1 MSSVVDAKAR
11 FGRRQQGV
19 AAGQESSE
27 TSTEHATLELGVEG
41 FNYSDL
47 QKPERLEALFD
58 VFDRRFKAED
68 SVVWARWRRYLDGV
82 EAPSAVEVSRV
93 ITEAAPFV
101 SRFLLQLF
109 GVQHAGAALKDKVSF
124 EQSLFEFRRLFV
136 RPRFYLRRDNSQ
148 SDSGALASLGETLL
162 AELPSELA
170 EPARTLAEDTEARFA
185 AVALELLAA
194 QRELKLRSG
203 GAPDALAET
212 PLLSPVVNKV
222 LTLVTAWLDAQPD
235 AAMSEAVRRHLAEGA
250 DVNSGHSKLSLLALA
265 LDALEV
271 VLRALQ
277 ARGVCATWLTFYEPE
292 KVNDGTLV
300 PLERVALGK
309 ITALEGLASHRR
321 ERDEPFA
328 LTDTR
333 GTLREAAKEV
343 DYCVLCQTRGKDSC
357 SKGLRDKQGAIK
369 RNALGVELNGCPLDE
384 KIGEM
389 HALRKVGDVVAA
401 LATAAID
408 NPMLAGTGHRICNDC
423 MKGCIFQQQEP
434 VNIPKIET
442 RVLSDVLAL
451 PWGVEI
457 YQLLTR
463 WNPLNRHRP
472 YPLPF
477 NGKKVLVVGLGPAGY
492 TLCHYLLNEG
502 FAVVAIDGLKLE
514 PLPAAWTGPDC
525 APIREFSTL
534 QEPLE
539 TRINYGFGGVSEYG
553 ITVRWDKNFLLL
565 TYLTLARRGH
575 FQAFGGI
582 RFGGTLTLDDAWSLG
597 FDHVAIAAGAG
608 RPQRV
613 PMKHELLRG
622 VRAAS
627 DFLMGLQLTG
637 AYKREAL
644 ANVQVRLPALVVG
657 GGLTAVDTATE
668 LLAYYVVE
676 AERAAKRYRALE
688 AAYGPDVLGKVFDE
702 EERAIVEELVGHGEA
717 LLAER
722 ADAAAT
728 GRKPELQKLLQ
739 AWGGVTLVYRKS
751 LSQAPAYRL
760 NHEEVAKAM
769 EEGVRFVE
777 SLTPVEAH
785 ADGYGALEAVSFER
799 TDSPLGHEAERVR
812 LPAKTMCIAAG
823 TKPNV
828 GYEDEFPGTFELDE
842 RGYFSSYRV
851 LEATSSGVH
860 GQSDKHLVPAEDGS
874 GFLTSYRGPAGQ
886 CVSFYGDNHPTYAG
900 SVVKAMASAKH
911 GYKAVASLLE
921 DCRPASEVSLE
932 VFQSSVAEAL
942 TARVHRVTRLA
953 DDIVEVV
960 IHAPL
965 AARKFEPGQF
975 YRLQNFESFAPSLG
989 GMRLT
994 MEGLALTGASVDHDK
1009 GLLSTIALEMG
1020 SSSRMCSLLEE
1031 GEPVVLMGPTGA
1043 PTVIPAGE
1051 KVLLAGGG
1059 LGNAVLFSIARAIRE
1074 RGSEV
1079 IYFAGYKRGEGLF
1092 KQDEVEAAT
1101 DQVIWSTDAGAE
1113 ITPRRPQDRH
1123 FRGNIVEAMLA
1134 YARGELG
1141 PVRISLG
1148 DVDRIIAI
1156 GSDRMMMA
1164 VKNARGGVLAPY
1176 LKPSHRAIGS
1186 INSPMQCMMKAI
1198 CAQCLQRVTDP
1209 NTGAS
1214 TLVYI
1219 CAEQDQ
1225 ELDSVD
1231 FGHLAARLR
1240 QNSALEKLSDL
1251 WFSHQVRTHAIN
1263 SARMVDARRLS
1274 LRPVG
1279 A

>member
-11 FGRRQQGV
+11 FEHRQQV
-19 AAGQESSE
+19 AAGQQSQAQPGER
-27 TSTEHATLELGVEG
+27 TTLELGVDG
-41 FNYSDL
+41 FSYADL
-47 QKPERLEALFD
+47 HKPERLHALFD
-58 VFDRRFKAED
+58 VFG
-68 SVVWARWRRYLDGV
+68 RWFESENAPAHGLWRNYLDAGDSL
-82 EAPSAVEVSRV
+82 SAVETSRV
-93 ITEAAPFV
+93 ITDTAPFV
-101 SRFLLQLF
+101 SRFMLKLF
-109 GVQHAGAALKDKVSF
+109 GVEGPGAALSDKVCF

-136 RPRFYLRRDNSQ
+136 RPRFYLRKDSSQ
-148 SDSGALASLGETLL
+148 SDSGALAPLGETLL
-162 AELPSELA
+162 AELPSELT

-185 AVALELLAA
+185 AIALELLAA
-194 QRELKLRSG
+194 QRELKLKPG
-203 GAPDALAET
+203 GAEGAAPARAL
-212 PLLSPVVNKV
+212 PSP
-222 LTLVTAWLDAQPD
+222 LVTQTFALVAAWLDAQPD
-235 AAMSEAVRRHLAEGA
+235 AALSDAVRRHLEESPEAG
-250 DVNSGHSKLSLLALA
+250 SSHSQLSLIALA

-271 VLRALQ
+271 VLRGLHAQ
-277 ARGVCATWLTFYEPE
+277 GICERWLTFYEPE
-292 KVNDGTLV
+292 KVNDGALV

-309 ITALEGLASHRR
+309 VMALEGLASHRR

-333 GTLREAAKEV
+333 GTLRDVAKEV
-343 DYCVLCQTRGKDSC
+343 DYCVLCQTRDKDSC

-369 RNALGVELNGCPLDE
+369 RNALGVELKGCPLDE

-389 HALRKVGDVVAA
+389 HALRKVGDIVAA

-514 PLPAAWTGPDC
+514 PLPSAWVGPER
-525 APIREFSTL
+525 APIRDFSTL
-534 QEPLE
+534 EEPLE

-565 TYLTLARRGH
+565 TYLTLARRGN

-613 PMKHELLRG
+613 PMKNELLRG

-637 AYKREAL
+637 AYKRDAL
-644 ANVQVRLPALVVG
+644 ANVQVRLPAVVVG

-688 AAYGPDVLGKVFDE
+688 EAYGADVLSKVFDE
-702 EERAIVEELVGHGEA
+702 EERAIVDELVGHGEA

-722 ADAAAT
+722 AAAAAA
-728 GRKPELQKLLQ
+728 GRKPEVQKLLRS
-739 AWGGVTLVYRKS
+739 WGGVTLVYRKS

-777 SLTPVEAH
+777 ALTPIEAH
-785 ADGYGALEAVSFER
+785 ADSYGALEGVTFER
-799 TDSPLGHEAERVR
+799 TDGGNAQAPERVR
-812 LPAKTMCIAAG
+812 LPVKTMCIAAG

-828 GYEDEFPGTFELDE
+828 GYEDEFPGTFELDD
-842 RGYFSSYRV
+842 RGYFSGYRV
-851 LEATSSGVH
+851 LGSPSSELRA
-860 GQSDKHLVPAEDGS
+860 QSDKQLVAAEDGS
-874 GFLTSYRGPAGQ
+874 GFLTSYRGPEGQ

-911 GYKAVASLLE
+911 GYRAVANLLQ
-921 DCRPASEVSLE
+921 DCRPASDASLE
-932 VFQSSVAEAL
+932 AFQQSCADAL

-975 YRLQNFESFAPSLG
+975 YRLQNFESLAPSLG

-994 MEGLALTGASVDHDK
+994 MEGLALTGASVDHEK

-1101 DQVIWSTDAGAE
+1101 DQVIWSTDSGAE
-1113 ITPRRPQDRH
+1113 ITPRRPQDQH

-1141 PVRISLG
+1141 PVRISLA

-1156 GSDRMMMA
+1156 GSDRMMAA
-1164 VKNARGGVLAPY
+1164 VKSARGGVLAPY

-1209 NTGAS
+1209 VTGAS

-1225 ELDSVD
+1225 ELDRVD

-1251 WFSHQVRTHAIN
+1251 WFSHQVRTHTVT
-1263 SARMVDARRLS
+1263 SSRLVDARRLS